1 MRRNTL
7 IFMIILVV
15 FFIAAAI
22 VFPLGTQAGGV
33 LGDRPVRLGLD
44 LSGGIH
50 LVYQAD
56 LSQVPDNDKGSV
68 MEAEKTTIASRVDV
82 FGMVNPNI
90 QVQGTDRLVVE
101 LPGISDVEKAK
112 SIIGQTN
119 ILEFG
124 EQPTDPNDPAIK
136 KEWKDDYGD
145 WKPAVGTV
153 NGQQLELT
161 SAYFKQN
168 TSLDV
173 NSTTGQV
180 VLNFQWDDTGTQL
193 FTQITTRLVGKQLG
207 IFSGDQPLLGDDGK
221 PIAPVV
227 KSVISDRGIIEG
239 LSQQEA
245 TQLSKLL
252 NLGRMP
258 VPLTSIYEQTV
269 SPVAGANFVDL
280 AFKSAI
286 IGLVLVILF
295 MIIYYRL
302 PGIMAALALIFYA
315 LINLAIY
322 KLGGIT
328 LTLAGLG
335 GFIASLGMAVDAN
348 ILIFERMKEELRA
361 GRTVGAAIE
370 AGFKR
375 AWSAIWDC
383 NVTTFIACI
392 IMIWLGSSVVSSGL
406 VTGFAITLFI
416 GVAVS
421 MFTAITVTRTLL
433 RLFIGSQLAQRTAL
447 FTVLGGK

>member
-1 MRRNTL
+1 
-7 IFMIILVV
+7 
-15 FFIAAAI
+15 
-22 VFPLGTQAGGV
+22 
-33 LGDRPVRLGLD
+33 
-44 LSGGIH
+44 
-50 LVYQAD
+50 
-56 LSQVPDNDKGSV
+56 
-68 MEAEKTTIASRVDV
+68 
-82 FGMVNPNI
+82 
-90 QVQGTDRLVVE
+90 
-101 LPGISDVEKAK
+101 
-112 SIIGQTN
+112 
-119 ILEFG
+119 
-124 EQPTDPNDPAIK
+124 
-136 KEWKDDYGD
+136 
-145 WKPAVGTV
+145 
-153 NGQQLELT
+153 
-161 SAYFKQN
+161 
-168 TSLDV
+168 
-173 NSTTGQV
+173 
-180 VLNFQWDDTGTQL
+180 
-193 FTQITTRLVGKQLG
+193 
-207 IFSGDQPLLGDDGK
+207 
-221 PIAPVV
+221 
-227 KSVISDRGIIEG
+227 
-239 LSQQEA
+239 
-245 TQLSKLL
+245 
-252 NLGRMP
+252 
-258 VPLTSIYEQTV
+258 
-269 SPVAGANFVDL
+269 
-280 AFKSAI
+280 
-286 IGLVLVILF
+286 
-295 MIIYYRL
+295 
-302 PGIMAALALIFYA
+302 